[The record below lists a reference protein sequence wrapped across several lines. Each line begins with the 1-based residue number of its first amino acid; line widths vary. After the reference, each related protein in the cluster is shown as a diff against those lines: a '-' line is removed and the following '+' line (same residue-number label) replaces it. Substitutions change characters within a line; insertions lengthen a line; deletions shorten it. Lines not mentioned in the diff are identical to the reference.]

1 MGYYDDYSGGIQI
14 FQLDQNDKR
23 RYGVELIE
31 AFPKTKAMLTATHP
45 TDVQKLSVTFSYRYW
60 KNLTDAS

>member
-31 AFPKTKAMLTATHP
+31 CFPKT
-45 TDVQKLSVTFSYRYW
+45 VTSIDLQHKQLMC
-60 KNLTDAS
+60 KNYL